1 MTTAQGS
8 TELSRS
14 ECLDL
19 LRAGTV
25 GRVVLTHR
33 ALPVALPVNYAVD
46 GDSVVFRTS
55 SATALAAAADGS
67 VVAFEVDHVDLPS
80 RSGWSVLITGVA
92 REVHGSDLL
101 RADQLRLDSWAA
113 TDSEA
118 RYVRI
123 PLALVSGRRLQPA
136 LQ

>member
-1 MTTAQGS
+1 MASAHGS
-8 TELSRS
+8 TELSRA

-19 LRAGTV
+19 LSAGTV

-46 GDSVVFRTS
+46 GESVVFRTS
-55 SATALAAAADGS
+55 SATALMAAADGS

-92 REVHGSDLL
+92 REVYGSDVL
-101 RADQLRLDSWAA
+101 RADQLRLDSWVA
-113 TDSEA
+113 TDREA

-123 PLALVSGRRLQPA
+123 PLAMISGRRLQPA

>member
-1 MTTAQGS
+1 MTTQQGS
-8 TELSRS
+8 VELSRS
-14 ECLDL
+14 ECVEL
-19 LRAGTV
+19 LRAETV

-33 ALPVALPVNYAVD
+33 ALPVALPVNYALD

-55 SATALAAAADGS
+55 SGTALTAAAGGS
-67 VVAFEVDHVDLPS
+67 VVAFEVDHVDLPN

-92 REVHGSDLL
+92 REVHGSELL
-101 RADQLRLDSWAA
+101 RADQLRLASWAA
-113 TDSEA
+113 RDGEA

-123 PLALVSGRRLQPA
+123 PLALVSGRRLEPA

>member
-1 MTTAQGS
+1 MATTQDS
-8 TELSRS
+8 IDLSRVQ
-14 ECLDL
+14 CLEL
-19 LRAGTV
+19 LRGGTV

-55 SATALAAAADGS
+55 SPTALTAASEGS
-67 VVAFEVDHVDLPS
+67 VVAFEVDHVDLPT

-92 REVHGSDLL
+92 REVHGSELL

-113 TDSEA
+113 TGSEA

-123 PLALVSGRRLQPA
+123 PLALVSGRRLRPA
-136 LQ
+136 MQ